1 MYLENV
7 VVDARDPRH
16 LGRFWEALIGG
27 TTLTDEDASYETRLV
42 VPDGP
47 TLDLCFELVEEP
59 PRPRPR
65 LHLEVYGG
73 EAEEQAGVVERAL
86 SLGARHLDIGQRDVP
101 WVVLADPEG
110 NPFCVME
117 ARPEYAVSGP
127 LSSLPLDSADVER
140 DLAFW
145 AELSGWVPVDSAMPG
160 ALRHASGRGPLLELC
175 PEPRPKEPGHKN
187 RVHLDIRLESGD
199 DADAT
204 AQRVLDLG
212 GSRFEHDWGDLPW
225 QVMTDPSGNELC
237 LLPARSDN
245 SWDSSG
251 AADASADGSQDA

>member
-7 VVDARDPRH
+7 VVDTRDPCR
-16 LGRFWEALIGG
+16 LGRFWESLLGCS
-27 TTLTDEDASYETRLV
+27 TLTDEDSSYETRLT

-47 TLDLCFELVEEP
+47 SLDLCFERVDTP
-59 PRPRPR
+59 PRPAPR

-73 EAEEQAGVVERAL
+73 ERDQQAAVVERAL
-86 SLGARHLDIGQRDVP
+86 ELGASHLDIGQRAVP

-117 ARPEYAVSGP
+117 ARAEYAVSGP
-127 LSSLPLDSADVER
+127 LSSLPLDSADVGR

-145 AELSGWVPVDSAMPG
+145 SELSGWTPVDSAMPG
-160 ALRHASGRGPLLELC
+160 ALRHPSGRGPLLELC
-175 PEPRPKEPGHKN
+175 PERAPKDPGVKN
-187 RVHLDIRLESGD
+187 RVHLDIRLEAGD
-199 DADAT
+199 GPDET

-212 GSRFEHDWGDLPW
+212 GRRYEHDWGDLPW

-237 LLPARSDN
+237 LLPARTN
-245 SWDSSG
+245 
-251 AADASADGSQDA
+251 